1 MDDKDLYERPPG
13 PRPSEIR
20 AGWAREG
27 NVEALWNVL
36 VNSRPPPISRRLGK
50 MGSPGR

>member
-1 MDDKDLYERPPG
+1 MPEMDDKDLYERPPG

-27 NVEALWNVL
+27 EVEALWNVL
-36 VNSRPPPISRRLGK
+36 VNTPWDRILQDG
-50 MGSPGR
+50 